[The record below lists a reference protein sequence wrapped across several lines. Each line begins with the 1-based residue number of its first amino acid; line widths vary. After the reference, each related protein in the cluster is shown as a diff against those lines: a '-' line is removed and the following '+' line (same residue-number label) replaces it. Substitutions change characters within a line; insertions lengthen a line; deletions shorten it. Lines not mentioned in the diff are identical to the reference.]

1 MTGSSQ
7 LERGYRRV
15 LACYPKAFR
24 RTNEDEMLAVVNR
37 HDGSLADRSSGDGAH
52 LAQDSRPALPAGT
65 GLAGACASKAPR
77 QGRTPAGDRP

>member
-7 LERGYRRV
+7 LEHGYRRV

-24 RTNEDEMLAVVNR
+24 RTNEDEMLAVLNR
-37 HDGSLADRSSGDGAH
+37 HDGSLADRSSGHGAH
-52 LAQDSRPALPAGT
+52 LQQDSQPALPAET
-65 GLAGACASKAPR
+65 GLAGACARKAPR

>member
-7 LERGYRRV
+7 LEHGYRRV

-24 RTNEDEMLAVVNR
+24 RTNEDEMLAAVNR
-37 HDGSLADRSSGDGAH
+37 HDGSLADRSSGHGAH
-52 LAQDSRPALPAGT
+52 LQQDSQPALPAET
-65 GLAGACASKAPR
+65 GLAGACARKAPR